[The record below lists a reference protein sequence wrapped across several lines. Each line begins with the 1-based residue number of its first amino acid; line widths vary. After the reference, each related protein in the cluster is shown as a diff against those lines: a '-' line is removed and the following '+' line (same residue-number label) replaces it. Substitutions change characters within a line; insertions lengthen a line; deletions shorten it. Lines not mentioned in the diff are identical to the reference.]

1 MSGETMKRKN
11 ILAFLLV
18 MAALAAALPA
28 AAQQKE
34 KARELIYTFIG
45 PVMTGGF
52 NHLYQSDWYGDTNRQ
67 DQRDYTGAFVSGG
80 FIISLFMEQFTGD
93 FSMQYMHNFNK
104 PGELYHLFYTVNGKW
119 LWKVSNPFHI
129 TMGLG
134 LYFETPPSNRD
145 YNGAAG
151 GQIPIGGVWNTTFDT
166 KLVFDFFVRYGFF
179 GLGEYSSKLCYGL
192 SVAFVFKVGRI

>member
-1 MSGETMKRKN
+1 MKLQR
-11 ILAFLLV
+11 LLLSV
-18 MAALAAALPA
+18 LVFATLSAPLFALEEK
-28 AAQQKE
+28 QKS
-34 KARELIYTFIG
+34 RDLIYTFIG

-52 NHLYQSDWYGDTNRQ
+52 NYLYHSDWFSDKNRQ
-67 DQRDYTGAFVSGG
+67 EQRDYTGSFVSGG
-80 FIISLFMEQFTGD
+80 FIINIFMDQFTGD
-93 FSMQYMHNFNK
+93 FSMQYMHNFNE

-119 LWKVSNPFHI
+119 LWKVSEPFHI

-134 LYFETPPSNRD
+134 LYFETPPSNED

-151 GQIPIGGVWNTTFDT
+151 GQIPIGGVWNATFDT

-179 GLGEYSSKLCYGL
+179 GLGEYSSKLSYGL